1 MADSESPAASGDDAN
16 YVVVARRY
24 RPRSFTEL
32 LGQDHVAKALGGAIH
47 TNRVGHAYLFTGAR
61 GVGKTS
67 TARILAKCLNCVQGP
82 TTSPCGECDICQ
94 GVSQGSDVDVLE
106 IDGASNRGIDE
117 IRELRQNVNVRPSRA
132 RYKIY
137 IIDEVHMLTPQAF
150 NALLKTLE
158 EPPEHV
164 KFIFCT
170 TEAEKIPIT
179 ILSRCQRFD
188 FAGIETRSIADRL
201 AQIAAAEGVQA
212 DAEAVA
218 ILARRANGSMRDS
231 QSLLEQLLSFGGERI
246 TVEDV
251 QRLLGAVGDERIEAL
266 VKAILAH
273 DAATA
278 LGELDNAFLQGVDPS
293 LLMDQL
299 LGYLRDLLVA
309 AAGCGPESFR
319 FTSNA
324 QQQQALQTG
333 RRLGVDTVLALIQVV
348 DQTLSRMKF
357 STYGRTL
364 AELAVVRLSRM
375 ENLVAISELLGA
387 MRSGA
392 DVQVAAPGAGQ
403 SSVAPDLKKKAAELA
418 SPAPGGPPSAVSNG
432 QATPLAEL
440 TEASL
445 PQIWRDALARVT
457 DSLGVAAGFADSV
470 RVSGPNRVA
479 VVFSAQYDSY
489 AEMCRK
495 PDKLAR
501 LEKALCDAT
510 GRLVKLDIEVTGG
523 TEAVHPARPTEPAT
537 TTKRNR
543 LKEVVDQPFVRRA
556 MELFEA
562 EPVNVDDSQV
572 APPET

>member
-1 MADSESPAASGDDAN
+1 MSDTKSPAASGDDTN

-24 RPRSFTEL
+24 RPQTFTEL

-82 TTSPCGECDICQ
+82 TTAPCGECDICQ

-137 IIDEVHMLTPQAF
+137 IIDEVHMLTTQAF

-170 TEAEKIPIT
+170 TEADKIPIT

-212 DAEAVA
+212 DADALAV
-218 ILARRANGSMRDS
+218 LARRANGSMRDS

-251 QRLLGAVGDERIEAL
+251 QRLLGTVGDERIEAL
-266 VKAILAH
+266 VDAILVH

-278 LGELDNAFLQGVDPS
+278 LGELDRAFTLGVDPG

-324 QQQQALQTG
+324 QQQQAVQTG

-348 DQTLSRMKF
+348 DQTLSRMRF

-375 ENLVAISELLGA
+375 ENLVALSDLLGA
-387 MRSGA
+387 LRAGG
-392 DVQVAAPGAGQ
+392 DVQVSLPPAAASATQ
-403 SSVAPDLKKKAAELA
+403 PDLKKKASE
-418 SPAPGGPPSAVSNG
+418 SAVAAAVTALPEVTDVPV
-432 QATPLAEL
+432 QPLAEL
-440 TEASL
+440 TEATAESVL
-445 PQIWRDALARVT
+445 RSALARVT
-457 DSLGVAAGFADSV
+457 DSLGVAAGFADCV
-470 RVSGPNRVA
+470 RLVAPNRLA
-479 VVFSAQYDSY
+479 LVFSAQYDSY
-489 AEMCRK
+489 ADLCRK

-501 LEKALCDAT
+501 LEKALYDAT
-510 GRLVKLDIEVTGG
+510 GRIVKVDIEVTGNG
-523 TEAVHPARPTEPAT
+523 AAAERANMPVEARPAV
-537 TTKRNR
+537 KRNR
-543 LKEVVDQPFVRRA
+543 LKEVSEQPFVRRA

-572 APPET
+572 APPE